1 METILVVHAAA
12 TLFLTGLIWFVQVVH
27 YPLFERVGRDV
38 FAEYERLHAQWT
50 LRVVAP
56 AMLAE
61 GICAVVIVMK
71 SGSARPLLPFLSA
84 PEPDR
89 GWAMAGLG
97 LLAAIWVSTFALQ
110 VPCHRRL
117 AEGFDAETARRLVR
131 TNWIRTVA
139 WTARAWVAL
148 RLLGLT

>member
-27 YPLFERVGRDV
+27 YPLFEKVGRDAFV
-38 FAEYERLHAQWT
+38 EYERLHAAWT
-50 LRVVAP
+50 ARVAAP
-56 AMLAE
+56 AMVAE
-61 GICAVVIVMK
+61 GICAVAIVVK
-71 SGSARPLLPFLSA
+71 AGDAAPILPFLSA

-89 GWAMAGLG
+89 GWAMVGLG
-97 LLAAIWVSTFALQ
+97 LLGVIWLSTFLLQ

-117 AEGFDAETARRLVR
+117 ARGFDAGTARRLVR
-131 TNWIRTVA
+131 TNWIRTGA

-148 RLLGLT
+148 RLAGLA